1 MEEIFEEIPD
11 PVIYS
16 DEEEEGSVEENRIDT
31 EIGSETNDDE
41 TVGLMVYDTVEEE
54 TGGNEENN
62 VGSVDEEFENSV
74 EDDVNDADTDIILQE
89 GEKK

>member
-16 DEEEEGSVEENRIDT
+16 GEEEEGSVEENRIDT

>member
-62 VGSVDEEFENSV
+62 VGSVDEEFENSA

-89 GEKK
+89 EEKK